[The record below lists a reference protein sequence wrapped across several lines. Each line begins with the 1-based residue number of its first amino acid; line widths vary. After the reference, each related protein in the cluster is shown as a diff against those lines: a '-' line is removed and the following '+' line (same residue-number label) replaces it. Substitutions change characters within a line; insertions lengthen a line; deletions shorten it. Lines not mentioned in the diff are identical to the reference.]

1 MTRDTREIERLLT
14 EVAEPLIRQILG
26 RYFGARGALP
36 YQDADDVAATI
47 LLRLL
52 QRLQQSDEADDA
64 IENFEKYVAR
74 LTYNT
79 INDQLRSRFP
89 ERTRHKN
96 RVRYVLTHD
105 PRLAL
110 WSAPAGLA
118 GGLKKWSGSADVATI
133 VPLDAARTTAV
144 MLDRHHPAN
153 ALTAIFAAAGRALEM
168 DALIDFTASLWHI
181 ADVLPGALQEAR
193 DAQDP
198 APRRLERRELLVAL
212 WREIEQL
219 RPMQRKALLLNL
231 RDEETVNVMS
241 LLVLT
246 GVAQYDE
253 IAASLDM
260 TGEELAAIWN
270 DLPLDDLRIAS
281 LLNVTRQQ
289 VINLRK
295 SARERLARRVR

>member
-1 MTRDTREIERLLT
+1 MTPDSREIERLIT
-14 EVAEPLIRQILG
+14 EVAEPLIRQIMA
-26 RYFGARGALP
+26 RFFGARGALP
-36 YQDADDVAATI
+36 YQDADDVAATVT
-47 LLRLL
+47 LRLL
-52 QRLQQSDEADDA
+52 HKLQQAGPDDEA
-64 IENFEKYVAR
+64 IQNFEKYVAR

-79 INDQLRSRFP
+79 INDQLRTRFP

-110 WSAPAGLA
+110 WNTAHGLA
-118 GGLKKWSGSADVATI
+118 GGLKSWSDRSDAVTS
-133 VPLDAARTTAV
+133 VPLEAGRTTKV
-144 MLDRHHPAN
+144 MLDRTRP
-153 ALTAIFAAAGRALEM
+153 G
-168 DALIDFTASLWHI
+168 DALKALFDLTGRPVELEALIEVTAGLWHV
-181 ADVLPGALQEAR
+181 ADVLPGAMAEAK

-198 APRRLERRELLVAL
+198 APKQLERREFLIAL

-246 GVAQYDE
+246 GVAKFDDL
-253 IAASLDM
+253 AAALEM
-260 TGEELAAIWN
+260 TPDGLAAIWN
-270 DLPLDDLRIAS
+270 DLPLDDLRIGN

>member
-1 MTRDTREIERLLT
+1 MTPDHTEIERLIT
-14 EVAEPLIRQILG
+14 EVAEPLIRQIMA
-26 RYFGARGALP
+26 RFFGARGALP
-36 YQDADDVAATI
+36 YQDADDVAATVTV
-47 LLRLL
+47 RLL
-52 QRLQQSDEADDA
+52 HKLQRAGPGDDA
-64 IENFEKYVAR
+64 IQNFEKYVAR

-79 INDQLRSRFP
+79 INDQLRTRFP

-105 PRLAL
+105 ARLAL
-110 WSAPAGLA
+110 WSTSAGLA
-118 GGLKKWSGSADVATI
+118 AGLKSWNGTNTALTS
-133 VPLDAARTTAV
+133 VPLDPARAPRV
-144 MLDRHHPAN
+144 MLDRNRPA
-153 ALTAIFAAAGRALEM
+153 
-168 DALIDFTASLWHI
+168 DALKSLFDLTGRPVELEAVVEFTAGLWHV
-181 ADVLPGALQEAR
+181 ADVLPGEMSEAK

-198 APRRLERRELLVAL
+198 APKQLERREFLVAL

-231 RDEETVNVMS
+231 RDEETVNVIS

-246 GVAQYDE
+246 GVAKFDD
-253 IAASLDM
+253 IAAALEM
-260 TGEELAAIWN
+260 TPDGLAAIWN
-270 DLPLDDLRIAS
+270 DLPLDDLRIGN